1 MEVKR
6 ALSKIG
12 PLLKIL
18 FGIGIVAW
26 MAYSGKLNLTQVGKE
41 LLAWPTMLAILVLG
55 YSQIGL
61 TAWRWTLLLSA
72 QDIML
77 PFGRVWG
84 LTMIGMTF
92 NVVIPGAVG
101 GDLIKGYYLTRE
113 ASGRKSHAATT
124 IVMDRVVGLIGLLLL
139 GAVMA
144 LVNVQDTLR
153 SPATRSLGAVTVGG
167 VAAGMAVL
175 YAAVF
180 AGRRLARWQF
190 LPGPLRHIFE
200 ALHEYRRRAGIIPF
214 ALAISVANQALTC
227 GMYYLA
233 LRATGI
239 TDIPMGQFFLIVPL
253 GMVTSA
259 IPISPGGVGVG
270 QAAFF
275 ALFQIVA
282 PRYTSAGVDA
292 VTVFQVMY
300 IMICLSGLYWYVS
313 YKHVDSAG
321 EKAPA
326 SVVAAVQNRQ

>member
-1 MEVKR
+1 VKR

-26 MAYSGKLNLTQVGKE
+26 MAHSGKLNLAQVGKE

-61 TAWRWTLLLSA
+61 TAWRWSLLLSA
-72 QDIML
+72 QEITL

-101 GDLIKGYYLTRE
+101 GDLVKGYYVTRA

-139 GAVMA
+139 GSVMA
-144 LVNVQDTLR
+144 LVNLQDTLR
-153 SPATRSLGAVTVGG
+153 SPAMRSLGALTLGG
-167 VAAGMAVL
+167 LAAGIAVL

-180 AGRRLARWQF
+180 AGRHLARWQF
-190 LPGPLRHIFE
+190 LPGAMRRIFE
-200 ALHEYRRRAGIIPF
+200 ALHEYRRRTGIIPI
-214 ALAISVANQALTC
+214 ALAISVANQGLTC
-227 GMYYLA
+227 AMYYLA
-233 LRATGI
+233 LRTTGI
-239 TDIPMGQFFLIVPL
+239 MDIPMGQFFLIVPL
-253 GMVTSA
+253 GMVTNA

-292 VTVFQVMY
+292 VTVYQVMY
-300 IMICLSGLYWYVS
+300 ILICLSGLYWYVS
-313 YKHVDSAG
+313 YKHIDPSS
-321 EKAPA
+321 EKSPA
-326 SVVAAVQNRQ
+326 SIVAAVQNRQ